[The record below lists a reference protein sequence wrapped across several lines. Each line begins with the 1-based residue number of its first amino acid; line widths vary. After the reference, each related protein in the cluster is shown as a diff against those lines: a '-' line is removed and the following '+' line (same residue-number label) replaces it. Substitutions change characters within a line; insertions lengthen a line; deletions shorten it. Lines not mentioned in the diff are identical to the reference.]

1 MTGKENF
8 VSHYRAIIC
17 DCNRQLSSLSRK
29 GLAVAL
35 SRLAVF
41 VATASTLI
49 WVRDIVAASC
59 LTAIAG
65 ITLFLFLTTR
75 SSAISRSKDR
85 ITARQR
91 WAESQIRRAKLDLDG
106 LPGGAQY
113 IDPTHHFSFDI
124 DLFGDKSLFALL
136 DSTST
141 QLGSRKL
148 AEWLSRPDTV
158 ADDVEVRQNAIRELT
173 EKPEFLLSLSAAG
186 IIASDEIPEGN
197 PEDKIP
203 DFSINKLQRAAVA
216 IVPFLYVAAFC
227 LLSLDLISG
236 TQIFLLFL
244 WILALG
250 SLQAKRIGKLHDWT
264 NRTIARLSCFSE
276 VFQKIENEPFTSDIL
291 RMIQNDLTGSKQ
303 KASLATRHLA
313 RLLHNLD
320 QRYNA
325 FGYAIM
331 NGFLLWDWRQ
341 IGNID
346 RWMKQNGQE
355 IDRWKKAIAEID
367 ALSAIASFARNNP
380 DYTFPKVDHSG
391 TIIMKAKAAGHPLIP
406 NTLCVR
412 NDIETIADS
421 SFFVVTGANM
431 AGKST
436 YLRTVATN
444 FLLANIG
451 APVCARSMLFS
462 KAELFT
468 SLRTSD
474 SLASGKSYFFAE
486 LERLRDIVRQ
496 AESGRRT
503 FVILDEIL
511 RGTNSADKQKG
522 SIGLVRKLIDLPVGG
537 IIATHDLALGKLAEK
552 FPEKV
557 CNFRFEADITD
568 DKQLSFSYRILP
580 GIAQN
585 ANASFLMEQMGI
597 ISYDIN

>member
-1 MTGKENF
+1 MTGKEEIIAQ
-8 VSHYRAIIC
+8 YEAIIG
-17 DCNRQLSSLSRK
+17 DCSHQLSALARK
-29 GLAVAL
+29 GLIIAILRLVVFAAAITMAIVVWDIMAAV
-35 SRLAVF
+35 
-41 VATASTLI
+41 
-49 WVRDIVAASC
+49 W
-59 LTAIAG
+59 LTVIAG
-65 ITLFLFLTTR
+65 TSLFLFLTTR
-75 SSAISRSKDR
+75 SGAIAQTKDR
-85 ITARQR
+85 ITAKKR
-91 WAESQIRRAKLDLDG
+91 WAGSQIRRASLVLDG
-106 LPGGAQY
+106 LPGGSQY
-113 IDPTHHFSFDI
+113 IDPTHHYSFDI

-158 ADDVEVRQNAIRELT
+158 ADDVEERQNAIRELT

-203 DFSINKLQRAAVA
+203 DFSISKVQKAAVA
-216 IVPFLYVAAFC
+216 VVPFLYVAAFC

-236 TQIFLLFL
+236 TQIFFLFL
-244 WILALG
+244 WILLLG

-264 NRTIARLSCFSE
+264 DRTIARLSCFSE

-291 RMIQNDLTGSKQ
+291 RMIQNDLTVSKQ
-303 KASLATRHLA
+303 KASLATRRLA

-346 RWMKQNGQE
+346 HWMKQNGQE

-391 TIIMKAKAAGHPLIP
+391 TIIMKAKAAGHPLIS
-406 NTLCVR
+406 NSLCVR
-412 NDIETIADS
+412 NDIETIANS

-451 APVCARSMLFS
+451 APVCAQSMLFS
-462 KAELFT
+462 KADLFT

-496 AESGRRT
+496 AESGKRT

-537 IIATHDLALGKLAEK
+537 IIATHDLALGKLAER
-552 FPEKV
+552 FPDKIR
-557 CNFRFEADITD
+557 NFRFEADITD
-568 DKQLSFSYRILP
+568 SKQLSFSYRILP

-597 ISYDIN
+597 ISHDIN